1 MLSVMYDGR
10 PSPRRVFLS
19 HTSELRELPV
29 PRSFVAAAEHAVS
42 RAGDT
47 IVDMAYFTAADLPSA
62 EVCRHR
68 VRSAEV
74 YVLIAGFRYGS
85 PVRDEPALSYT
96 ELEFQTA
103 TDAGMPRLVFLV
115 DEDADG
121 PARLFRDVEH
131 GARQEAFRARLTGE
145 AGLVV
150 GSVANPDRLET
161 LLHQALTELPRATTA
176 DVPVGRVWNI
186 PARDPD
192 FTGRAELLGELDATL
207 VTGGRAVVQ
216 AVTGIGGVGKTST
229 AIEFAHRHHDR
240 FDIAWWI
247 RAEEPGLVPER
258 LAALA
263 YALNLVDPTDP
274 IPDALAR
281 LRALL
286 HRHDRW
292 LIVFDNAEEPRALA
306 PLIPSGPGQVLITSR
321 NAHWHGT
328 AMPVRLDRFT
338 RDESVDLLRTLAP
351 RLSAD
356 DADRVADAVGDL
368 PLALDQAGSLLATT
382 PIDVPT
388 YLQLLAERAADTLD
402 HDPRRTYP
410 SSLTASWAVAFDQLH
425 AASPLALELLTLLAW
440 LAPEPVPL
448 TLITENADAL
458 PTRLRELADPLRLSR
473 CSRLL
478 TSRGLVTASATELL
492 LHRVPAALLR
502 ARTADHRTGGSDWS
516 AAVIGLLFSALPDSV
531 LDNPETLPR
540 WQQLAPHV
548 LVATS
553 ADRHPEPDDALAV
566 RTSLLLDRLARYRWT
581 RGEPTGSENERSRQL
596 DEQLL
601 HTRRRT
607 LGEDHP
613 DTLTAAH
620 WLAVDLSHL
629 GEHEQAR
636 ALAEDTLTRR
646 RRTLGPDH
654 PDTLKSAYR
663 LAVDLYELGEHQQ
676 ACALDDDTLTRYR
689 RTLGPD
695 DPVTLHSAYNLAV
708 DLRALGEHEQ
718 ARTLDADTLTRRRRT
733 LGPDHPYTLESADN
747 LAVDLRALG
756 EHEQARTLIEDIFIR
771 RRRILGDDHPDTLR
785 TAATL
790 AENPPAFGETL

>member
-1 MLSVMYDGR
+1 M
-10 PSPRRVFLS
+10 
-19 HTSELRELPV
+19 
-29 PRSFVAAAEHAVS
+29 
-42 RAGDT
+42 
-47 IVDMAYFTAADLPSA
+47 
-62 EVCRHR
+62 
-68 VRSAEV
+68 
-74 YVLIAGFRYGS
+74 LIAGFRYGS
-85 PVRDEPALSYT
+85 PVRDQPALSYT

-216 AVTGIGGVGKTST
+216 AVTGMGGVGKTST

-247 RAEEPGLVPER
+247 RAEEPVLVPER

-263 YALNLVDPTDP
+263 HALDLADPTDP
-274 IPDALAR
+274 TPAALAR

-306 PLIPSGPGQVLITSR
+306 PWIPAGPGQVLITSR
-321 NAHWHGT
+321 NPHWRGT
-328 AMPVRLDRFT
+328 AAGRARRVHPRRVGGSAAHPGPAPDRRRTPTGSPTPSGISRWPST
-338 RDESVDLLRTLAP
+338 RPGL
-351 RLSAD
+351 
-356 DADRVADAVGDL
+356 
-368 PLALDQAGSLLATT
+368 LLATT

-388 YLQLLAERAADTLD
+388 YLRLLAERAADTLD

-425 AASPLALELLTLLAW
+425 TASPLALELLTLLAW

-448 TLITENADAL
+448 TLITDNADAL
-458 PTRLRELADPLRLSR
+458 PTTLRELADPLRLSR

-478 TSRGLVTASATELL
+478 TSRGLVTATATELL

-502 ARTADHRTGGSDWS
+502 ARTADHRSGGSDWS
-516 AAVIGLLFSALPDSV
+516 AAVIGLLFSALPDNV
-531 LDNPETLPR
+531 LDNPGTLPR

-566 RTSLLLDRLARYRWT
+566 RTSLLLGRLGATGGAAENRPIASTSAPASSTNSSCTPGAGPSERTTPT
-581 RGEPTGSENERSRQL
+581 RSQRPTGSRSTCPISGSTSRPAPL
-596 DEQLL
+596 P
-601 HTRRRT
+601 RT
-607 LGEDHP
+607 P
-613 DTLTAAH
+613 SPAA
-620 WLAVDLSHL
+620 
-629 GEHEQAR
+629 
-636 ALAEDTLTRR
+636 
-646 RRTLGPDH
+646 
-654 PDTLKSAYR
+654 
-663 LAVDLYELGEHQQ
+663 
-676 ACALDDDTLTRYR
+676 
-689 RTLGPD
+689 
-695 DPVTLHSAYNLAV
+695 
-708 DLRALGEHEQ
+708 
-718 ARTLDADTLTRRRRT
+718 
-733 LGPDHPYTLESADN
+733 
-747 LAVDLRALG
+747 
-756 EHEQARTLIEDIFIR
+756 
-771 RRRILGDDHPDTLR
+771 
-785 TAATL
+785 AA
-790 AENPPAFGETL
+790 P